1 MEKHSNLIS
10 QQRNTMQV
18 FLEGEIALFSFNIV
32 LICNFLQRV
41 SKLPCKVESE
51 QFFLKISL
59 YYLYFPRL
67 RQISFLVLKFYVFNF
82 ERQHTL
88 SMLLDVMCKDGTG

>member
-1 MEKHSNLIS
+1 MEKHSSLIS

-18 FLEGEIALFSFNIV
+18 FLEGEIALISFDIV
-32 LICNFLQRV
+32 PICNFLQRL
-41 SKLPCKVESE
+41 SKLPCKVESK

-59 YYLYFPRL
+59 YYLYFPWS
-67 RQISFLVLKFYVFNF
+67 RQISFLVLKCYVFNF

-88 SMLLDVMCKDGTG
+88 RMLLDVVCKNGTG